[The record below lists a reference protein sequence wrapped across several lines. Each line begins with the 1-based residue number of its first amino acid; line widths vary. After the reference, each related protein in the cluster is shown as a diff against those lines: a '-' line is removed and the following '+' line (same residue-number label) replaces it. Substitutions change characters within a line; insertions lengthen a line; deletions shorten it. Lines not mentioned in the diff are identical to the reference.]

1 VFETILYVSFFI
13 LYIFSSPTRIS
24 LNYHDLSRVVFD
36 LDVRIAVQEHFGS
49 HSLGLDFPVL
59 VGSSAGRTC
68 SNMLQE

>member
-1 VFETILYVSFFI
+1 VFETILYVSFLSYNFFI
-13 LYIFSSPTRIS
+13 PTRIS

-36 LDVRIAVQEHFGS
+36 LNVRIAVQEHFGS
-49 HSLGLDFPVL
+49 HSLGLDFPVF